1 MDLSPYLI
9 VVIDDSQTVR
19 GAACAILEKAGAQV
33 VEAVDGY
40 DGLAAV
46 VAKQPDLVL
55 VDIMMP
61 RLDGLQL
68 TAILKGHSEM
78 RHLPVVLV
86 SSKQSLFD
94 QARGKLMGADG
105 YLVKPFSADELLTAV
120 RSALL
125 RSDDQNAS
133 RGDE

>member
-19 GAACAILEKAGAQV
+19 GAACAILEKEGAQV

-68 TAILKGHSEM
+68 TAILKGHTEM